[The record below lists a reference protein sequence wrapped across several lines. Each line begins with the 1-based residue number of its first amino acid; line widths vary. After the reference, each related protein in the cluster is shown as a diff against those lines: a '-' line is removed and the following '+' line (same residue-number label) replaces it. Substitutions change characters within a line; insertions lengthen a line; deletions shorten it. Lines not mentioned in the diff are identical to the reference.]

1 MHDLEVVDVEPNGND
16 LAVAQLFGEDAR
28 IGVVESCVALVAH
41 PSKERKSRSYSS
53 TTDDVGS
60 AEFRRCR
67 VKKPALSAPCAARV
81 SRRRDLVDGGP
92 G

>member
-41 PSKERKSRSYSS
+41 PSKERKSRSYSL
-53 TTDDVGS
+53 
-60 AEFRRCR
+60 EY
-67 VKKPALSAPCAARV
+67 
-81 SRRRDLVDGGP
+81 DG
-92 G
+92 